1 MIAQHTIGL
10 RQHARTDGKPPLLY
24 SITRRGLEVAQQREP
39 TPAISPKREWRPIE
53 QSRAARLPHDLHALG
68 WAIALHRAVGALA
81 TDHWRTPRYATGRY
95 PVPQIGSGQHRH
107 PISVSE
113 IPVPDGQA
121 IIDLELKTF
130 REVKP
135 DVSIEL
141 RVPAM
146 KLSFDLLVE
155 LDLTGRPSYNHD
167 KFLAYD
173 AFLCGWSLA
182 HRRYQTQATRPAIV
196 FVCPDAHAALACA
209 READAA
215 LTGRIGVMG
224 TPPGH
229 WYFPGRDHLFFAV
242 EADVHHCD
250 LSALALPPLPPGLRE
265 RLTGERDLQVTRVA
279 LLPDAVARAARHG
292 THVR

>member
-1 MIAQHTIGL
+1 MARVGL
-10 RQHARTDGKPPLLY
+10 DQGVRSDPTSPL
-24 SITRRGLEVAQQREP
+24 GV
-39 TPAISPKREWRPIE
+39 
-53 QSRAARLPHDLHALG
+53 
-68 WAIALHRAVGALA
+68 
-81 TDHWRTPRYATGRY
+81 
-95 PVPQIGSGQHRH
+95 
-107 PISVSE
+107 
-113 IPVPDGQA
+113 
-121 IIDLELKTF
+121 
-130 REVKP
+130 
-135 DVSIEL
+135 
-141 RVPAM
+141 
-146 KLSFDLLVE
+146 
-155 LDLTGRPSYNHD
+155 PSYNHD

-242 EADVHHCD
+242 EADVRRRWR
-250 LSALALPPLPPGLRE
+250 STAARPPAAAARTA
-265 RLTGERDLQVTRVA
+265 RAAHRGERDLQVTRVA

-292 THVR
+292 THMR